1 MRKFMIF
8 AIAAA
13 LSLALTSAPVAAQ
26 GTDMQGIN
34 ILGPGRGWKLQSQH
48 GPDGQNVYGY
58 NCAADF
64 GRISRHRASYM
75 TGHARRTGR

>member
-1 MRKFMIF
+1 MRKPTIF
-8 AIAAA
+8 AVAATL
-13 LSLALTSAPVAAQ
+13 LSLTSAPVFAQ

-34 ILGPGRGWKLQSQH
+34 ILGAGRGWKLQSQR

-64 GRISRHRASYM
+64 RQISRHRVAYA
-75 TGHARRTGR
+75 TRHTRRTGR